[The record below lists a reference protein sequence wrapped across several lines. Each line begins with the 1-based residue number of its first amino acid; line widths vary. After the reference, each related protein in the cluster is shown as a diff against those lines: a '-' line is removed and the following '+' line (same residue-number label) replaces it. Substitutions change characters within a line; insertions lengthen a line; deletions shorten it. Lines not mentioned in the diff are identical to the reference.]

1 MNTAAETKP
10 RIQSIDLLRGL
21 VMVIMALDHCR
32 DFLHFDS
39 ANGSDPLDFKTT
51 TTGLFLT
58 RWITHYCAPI
68 FLFLAG
74 TSIYFGSKRRS
85 LKAVSGFL
93 ITRGLWLIV
102 LEVTIIYYGWVG
114 NLNFSFVGLFV
125 IWALGCGMMF
135 MAGLVHL
142 PKNILLVLGILL
154 VFGHNLLDRFDGQV
168 TETAGGFLWSVFHV
182 PQVFPIDSSH
192 NLFIGYPLL
201 PWIGIMILGYVFG
214 QLYNAEIPYEK
225 RRKTLIQLGL
235 GSIGLFILLRSGNF
249 YGDAHHWQTQSTGIF
264 SLLSFVD
271 TTKYPPSLL
280 YALMTIGPAFLFL
293 AFAETWKN
301 KFLDAITVFGRVPFF
316 YYILHIYL
324 IHAVALVVFIVSGY
338 SLSNLDPTAIF
349 GGFPKGFGVPLW
361 AVYLLWAAVVVA
373 LYLPCRWYNKYK
385 SSKGHWWLSY
395 V

>member
-1 MNTAAETKP
+1 MNTLAHTKP

-39 ANGSDPLDFKTT
+39 INGNDPLDFETT

-58 RWITHYCAPI
+58 RWITHFCAPI
-68 FLFLAG
+68 FVFLAG
-74 TSIYFGSKRRS
+74 TSIFFVSKRRS

-93 ITRGLWLIV
+93 ITRGLWLII

-114 NLNFSFVGLFV
+114 NFNFSFAGLFV
-125 IWALGCGMMF
+125 IWALGCGMLF

-142 PKNILLVLGILL
+142 PKNILLGLGILL

-168 TETAGGFLWSVFHV
+168 TENLGGFLWSVLHV
-182 PQVFPIDSSH
+182 PHVFQFDSSH
-192 NLFIGYPLL
+192 NLFIGYPLM
-201 PWIGIMILGYVFG
+201 PWIGIMILGYLFG
-214 QLYNAEIPYEK
+214 QLYNADVTVAK

-235 GSIGLFILLRSGNF
+235 GSIGLFILLRSCNF
-249 YGDAHHWQTQSTGIF
+249 YGDAHFWQTQSTGIF
-264 SLLSFVD
+264 SILSFVD

-293 AFAETWKN
+293 AYSETWKN

-324 IHAVALVVFIVSGY
+324 IHAVALAVFLASGY

-361 AVYLLWAAVVVA
+361 AVYIIWATVVA
-373 LYLPCRWYNKYK
+373 TLYFPCRWYNNYK